1 MRTLIVPCAGSR
13 KIDNMPLFLDYHPD
27 NNLLALKAIE
37 GVYPENYDKIIFT
50 VLKDIDREFGAR
62 EIIKR
67 ENKNRYN
74 IDFVVLNNPTSG
86 PAETVYRTIEEAKIE
101 GEFAVRDSHAYLS
114 IKKDYVGNFVAGLD
128 LTKYEKT
135 IDNLR
140 SKSFI
145 KINEQGQILDVVEK
159 HFCSD
164 VISAGF
170 YGFKS
175 TEDFQNAY
183 VHLCDLNYGI
193 QKLYLSH
200 VISYL
205 IGYSQRVFH
214 RAKVV
219 DFEDWSTKTAW
230 QKVQRKNSLCI
241 LDLDSIKFDQDLKTK
256 LLLLNN
262 IGMKF
267 IGYSS
272 QTVSPSDLDIPGKD
286 LVTIIPNCPR
296 TKSKVIINKKADI
309 DKLLLEI

>member
-13 KIDNMPLFLDYHPD
+13 KIDNLPLFLNYHPD
-27 NNLLALKAIE
+27 KELLALKVIE
-37 GVYPENYDKIIFT
+37 GVQPDNYDKIIFT
-50 VLKDIDREFGAR
+50 ILKNVDIEFDAC
-62 EIIKR
+62 EIIRK
-67 ENKNRYN
+67 ENNNRYN
-74 IDFVVLNNPTSG
+74 IDYVILDNPTSG
-86 PAETVYRTIEEAKIE
+86 PAETVYKTIEKAKLE

-114 IKKDYVGNFVAGLD
+114 VKKDYTGNFVAGLD

-145 KINEQGQILDVVEK
+145 KVNEQGQILDVVEK

-175 TEDFQNAY
+175 TEDFKNAY
-183 VHLCDLNYGI
+183 EHLCDPNYGI
-193 QKLYLSH
+193 KKLYLSH

-214 RAKVV
+214 RAKVT

-230 QKVQRKNSLCI
+230 QKVQRQNSLCI
-241 LDLDSIKFDQDLKTK
+241 LDLDSVKINQDLKTK
-256 LLLLNN
+256 LAMLSNV
-262 IGMKF
+262 GMSF

-272 QTVSPSDLDIPGKD
+272 QNVLPVDFDMQEINLIA
-286 LVTIIPNCPR
+286 IISKCPR
-296 TKSKVIINKKADI
+296 TKSKVIIEHETDI
-309 DKLLLEI
+309 EKLLLEI